1 MDKLIEIDG
10 RWIQVKSK
18 TIQINGEEV
27 ITQGQI
33 TILDSINFE
42 DVKNTINN
50 LASYPKHVQLTA
62 NLYQPTN
69 DFFQQRE
76 A

>member
-33 TILDSINFE
+33 KILDSINFE
-42 DVKNTINN
+42 DVKNPINN

-62 NLYQPTN
+62 NLNLPPN
-69 DFFQQRE
+69 DFFEQRE

>member
-33 TILDSINFE
+33 KILDSINFE
-42 DVKNTINN
+42 DVKNPINN

-62 NLYQPTN
+62 NINLLTN
-69 DFFQQRE
+69 DFFEQRE